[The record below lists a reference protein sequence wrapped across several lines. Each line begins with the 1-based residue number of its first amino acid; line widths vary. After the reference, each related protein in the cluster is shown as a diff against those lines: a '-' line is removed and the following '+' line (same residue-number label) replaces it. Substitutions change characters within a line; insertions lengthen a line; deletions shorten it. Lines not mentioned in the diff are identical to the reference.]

1 MKNLILLITSYIAIL
16 FSCSRNDDYQ
26 YSYNNPN
33 NNDPFTETNDSIF
46 ILSLGDSYTIGE
58 SVCSTCRFP
67 EQLKDS
73 LINSLDSDT
82 FDLNVIAQT
91 GWTTTNLI
99 DAINTENLENNYDL
113 VTLLIGVNN
122 QYQHKDFSLY
132 ESEFPQLVQMAIN
145 AVNGDK
151 DKLIVVSIP
160 DYAFTPF
167 GQQSSSYET
176 ISTEIDQYNTYAEN
190 YCNTEGITYVYIT
203 DITRLGLEQPELVA
217 SDGLHPS
224 ELAYS
229 KFIERIIPYALEKL
243 N

>member
-1 MKNLILLITSYIAIL
+1 MKNLILLITTYIAIL
-16 FSCSRNDDYQ
+16 FSCSRNDDYR
-26 YSYNNPN
+26 YSYNNSN
-33 NNDPFTETNDSIF
+33 NNDPITETNDSIS

-82 FDLNVIAQT
+82 FELNVVAQT

-99 DAINTENLENNYDL
+99 DAINTENLKNNYDL
-113 VTLLIGVNN
+113 ATLLIGVNN

-132 ESEFPQLVQMAIN
+132 ESEFPQLIQMAIN
-145 AVNGDK
+145 VVSGDK

-160 DYAFTPF
+160 DYAYTPF
-167 GQQSSSYET
+167 GQQSSSYNT
-176 ISTEIDQYNTYAEN
+176 ISTEIDQYNAYAEN

-229 KFIERIIPYALEKL
+229 KFVERIMPYAFEKL